1 MCELAGVENTIII
14 TNTTIIM
21 NMAMNIIITITMRI
35 R

>member
-1 MCELAGVENTIII
+1 VELAGVENTIII
-14 TNTTIIM
+14 MNTTIIM